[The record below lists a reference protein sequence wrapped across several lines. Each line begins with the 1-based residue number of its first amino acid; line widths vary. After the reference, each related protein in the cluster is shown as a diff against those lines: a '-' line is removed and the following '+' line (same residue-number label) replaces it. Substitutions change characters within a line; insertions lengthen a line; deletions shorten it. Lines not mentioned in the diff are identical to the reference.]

1 MQIMKIK
8 SMYLMVLTLV
18 TLAFVGCS
26 KDDDNTVPTGN
37 KEALKVTVT
46 AKGYTGEEGSTM
58 SAQVIGSDAKGPTLW
73 KVNGAAGTSGQSIY
87 DLNNEYFAGGKTA
100 VFESA
105 SSYLGAAITVS
116 AAAYSKPFTVVCKI
130 EQGGKVIVDQTK
142 EIVPKAT
149 PTVLSFQY

>member
-26 KDDDNTVPTGN
+26 KDDDNTVPTDN
-37 KEALKVTVT
+37 KGALKVTVT
-46 AKGYTGEEGSTM
+46 AKGYTGEDGSTM
-58 SAQVIGSDAKGPTLW
+58 SANVIGSNASEPTLW

-87 DLNNEYFAGGKTA
+87 DLNREYFAGGKTA

-105 SSYLGAAITVS
+105 SPYLAATVS
-116 AAAYSKPFTVVCKI
+116 ISAHAYSKPFTLVYKI
-130 EQGGKVIVDQTK
+130 EQGGKVIVDQSK
-142 EIVPKAT
+142 EIIPNAT